1 MRLSDMTARCCM
13 TESARNMIKLFLLL
27 ITLFVFS
34 GAAFAAVNINTA
46 SQAELESL
54 QGIGPAKAKAIIDYR
69 KKKGSFKS
77 VDDLQNVSGIG
88 PATVQK
94 LRKDITVGGGTA
106 GRKEHKPAA
115 RE

>member
-1 MRLSDMTARCCM
+1 MQMCM
-13 TESARNMIKLFLLL
+13 TESAKNMMKLFLLL
-27 ITLFVFS
+27 ITLFVFT

-94 LRKDITVGGGTA
+94 LRKDITVGGSSGGPA

>member
-1 MRLSDMTARCCM
+1 M
-13 TESARNMIKLFLLL
+13 TESAKNMTKLFLLL
-27 ITLFVFS
+27 VTLFVFT

-46 SQAELESL
+46 TQAELETL
-54 QGIGPAKAKAIIDYR
+54 QGIGPAKAKAIIEYR

-77 VDDLQNVSGIG
+77 VDNLQDVSGIG

-94 LRKDITVGGGTA
+94 LRKDITIGGGSGGAA
-106 GRKEHKPAA
+106 GRKEQKPAA

>member
-1 MRLSDMTARCCM
+1 MT
-13 TESARNMIKLFLLL
+13 KLFLLL
-27 ITLFVFS
+27 VTLFVFT

-46 SQAELESL
+46 TQTELETL
-54 QGIGPAKAKAIIDYR
+54 RGIGPAKAKAIIDYR
-69 KKKGSFKS
+69 KKKASFKS
-77 VDDLQNVSGIG
+77 VEDLQNVSGIG

-94 LRKDITVGGGTA
+94 LRKDITVSGSSGGAA

>member
-1 MRLSDMTARCCM
+1 M
-13 TESARNMIKLFLLL
+13 TESAKNMTRLFLLL
-27 ITLFVFS
+27 VTLFVFN
-34 GAAFAAVNINTA
+34 GAIFAAVNINTA
-46 SQAELESL
+46 SQAELETL

-94 LRKDITVGGGTA
+94 LRKDITIGGGSGGAA